1 MISDK
6 ESIPRLDFGLFDKD
20 KTSLA
25 KDTINAFHNYGF
37 CVFFNHTI
45 DKNLITN
52 CLNMYQDFFNYSDEI
67 KESFIIPNIGG
78 ARGFTKFKTE
88 TAKDYHQPDLKEF
101 WHVGRESIKNP
112 KNIWINDLE
121 NHKKLSLDLYNQFDI
136 LGRDIME
143 LIGVGLGLESN
154 FFDEIIEKGN
164 SIMRIINYPKIK
176 NFNTDSSRASPH
188 EDINFITLL
197 IGGHQPG
204 LEVKNGDKWLKADF
218 SRDEIMVNVGDML
231 QRYTNKY
238 LISATHRVTNAN
250 EMNTQRISIPFFLH
264 PRSDFIIKPLESLL
278 GDHNYYPDPITAD
291 EYLNQRLAEIKLK

>member
-88 TAKDYHQPDLKEF
+88 TAKNYHQPDLKEF

-176 NFNTDSSRASPH
+176 NFKTDSSRASPH

>member
-6 ESIPRLDFGLFDKD
+6 ESIPRLDFDLFDKD
-20 KTSLA
+20 KSSLA

-88 TAKDYHQPDLKEF
+88 TAKNYHQPDLKEF